1 MNSKTAAEI
10 AADILIALI
19 NAKPAAGA
27 SHPGAVPAVSVH
39 EAKAAADAYTLI
51 VQAVRSQGLT

>member
-10 AADILIALI
+10 ASDILIALI
-19 NAKPAAGA
+19 NAKPAGGAGN
-27 SHPGAVPAVSVH
+27 PVMVPVALVH

-51 VQAVRSQGLT
+51 VQAVRSQGLA